1 MNFADL
7 RRFEPFCEKWGE
19 SRGGA
24 IDRFFIDAFLR
35 LELKRVR
42 GHILECGGQ
51 RYRMLV
57 PPHHISSYDVVD
69 LNPRTPFIT
78 IRGNIQHL
86 RTIAT
91 STYDV
96 VICTQVL
103 QYVDDPTRAVSELR
117 RILCPGGRLLL
128 SVPFIEKDYVRMGDN
143 WRFTKKSVKLLLSR
157 FRRSEVSTRGNLFSS
172 VCYLQ
177 GLGQADVS
185 PADLNRADRSFYQVV
200 LAKAWK

>member
-57 PPHHISSYDVVD
+57 PAHHISSYDVVD
-69 LNPRTPFIT
+69 LNPRTPVIT
-78 IRGNIQHL
+78 ICGNIQHL

-91 STYDV
+91 STNLNLAFGHEYISPHQDRN
-96 VICTQVL
+96 L
-103 QYVDDPTRAVSELR
+103 YGYPT
-117 RILCPGGRLLL
+117 
-128 SVPFIEKDYVRMGDN
+128 
-143 WRFTKKSVKLLLSR
+143 
-157 FRRSEVSTRGNLFSS
+157 ST
-172 VCYLQ
+172 
-177 GLGQADVS
+177 
-185 PADLNRADRSFYQVV
+185 
-200 LAKAWK
+200 

>member
-7 RRFEPFCEKWGE
+7 KRFEPFCEKWGE

-24 IDRFFIDAFLR
+24 IDRFYIDAYLR

-51 RYRMLV
+51 RYRTLLPSQHV
-57 PPHHISSYDVVD
+57 ASYDVVD
-69 LNPRTPFIT
+69 LNPRTPFAT
-78 IRGNIQHL
+78 ICGDIQHL
-86 RTIAT
+86 KTIAT
-91 STYDV
+91 GTYDV

-103 QYVDDPTRAVSELR
+103 QYVDDPMRALSELH

-143 WRFTKKSVKLLLSR
+143 WRFTKKSVKLLLSP
-157 FRRSEVSTRGNLFSS
+157 FRRSEVTTGGNLFSS
-172 VCYLQ
+172 VCYLL

-185 PADLNRADRSFYQVV
+185 PSDLNRADRSFYQLV

>member
-1 MNFADL
+1 MKFGDFK
-7 RRFEPFCEKWGE
+7 RFEPFCEKWGE

-51 RYRMLV
+51 RYRTLV
-57 PPHHISSYDVVD
+57 PPPHIVSYDVVD
-69 LNPRTPFIT
+69 LNPHTPFVT
-78 IRGNIQHL
+78 IRGDIQHL
-86 RTIAT
+86 GTIAT

-117 RILCPGGRLLL
+117 RVLCPGGRLLL

-143 WRFTKKSVKLLLSR
+143 WRFTRKSVKLLLSQ
-157 FRRSEVSTRGNLFSS
+157 FRRSEVTTKGNLFSS
-172 VCYLQ
+172 VCYLS

-185 PADLNRADRSFYQVV
+185 PTDLNRTDRNFYQLV